1 MARAL
6 AIVQARMSS
15 SRLPGKS
22 VADVHGEPMLMLLL
36 RRLQR
41 AQEVE
46 RIIVATSTESADDR
60 VDEVAREVVTD
71 VHRGPLD
78 DVLTR
83 FVEAAAGHPGP
94 IARVTSDCPLI
105 DPDVVDGVIRLF
117 GRTPGCAYASNVEPR
132 SYPTGLDVEVFSRTT
147 LEWADAETRDPAD
160 REHVTALVRRS
171 QSRLPSANLSCEED
185 LSDLRWTVDTPDDL
199 EFVRA
204 VVPRLGSRRYSA
216 ALFEILRAVRQE
228 PSLADFRGR
237 RG

>member
-1 MARAL
+1 MRSTRRPRGKCVATQSSSAESLPRYRRRGLGPSRCGRLAAAARAAPVVRPTIRTMARAL

-78 DVLTR
+78 
-83 FVEAAAGHPGP
+83 
-94 IARVTSDCPLI
+94 
-105 DPDVVDGVIRLF
+105 
-117 GRTPGCAYASNVEPR
+117 
-132 SYPTGLDVEVFSRTT
+132 
-147 LEWADAETRDPAD
+147 
-160 REHVTALVRRS
+160 
-171 QSRLPSANLSCEED
+171 
-185 LSDLRWTVDTPDDL
+185 
-199 EFVRA
+199 
-204 VVPRLGSRRYSA
+204 
-216 ALFEILRAVRQE
+216 
-228 PSLADFRGR
+228 
-237 RG
+237 